1 MGGIRTSG
9 DLVAWMQLTR
19 RMKINDAKQYVAGKL
34 GIAVEDLC
42 NEDVMQNVRQKFNI
56 GDICAAADGVKG
68 ITAKSRIAYL
78 IYRLIIYSPKHGN
91 DRAAPG
97 RPSASRGELAIT
109 ISKLEV
115 MR

>member
-1 MGGIRTSG
+1 MSTAHIMASGMCGIRTSG

-56 GDICAAADGVKG
+56 GDICAVADGVKG
-68 ITAKSRIAYL
+68 ITAKSRIADL
-78 IYRLIIYSPKHGN
+78 LDISINSVNLFK
-91 DRAAPG
+91 
-97 RPSASRGELAIT
+97 
-109 ISKLEV
+109 SKLNAPLK
-115 MR
+115 